1 MNRLG
6 QRLSGAVQRT
16 PDMNTTTLTA
26 GDAAPDFSGI
36 AVGAEFAE
44 GKLFQLRDYFGEQ
57 IVLYFYP
64 QDHTPGC
71 TAQACKLRDAWAE
84 FGSRANLFGIST
96 DSPESHRAFIEL
108 NSLPFPLISDTE
120 KRIVRAYGVWMEEP
134 EGGKGDPFRTERTTF
149 VIAPEG
155 RIKTILRKV
164 DPYTHDRL
172 LLEALYS

>member
-44 GKLFQLRDYFGEQ
+44 GKPFRLCDYFDEQ

-84 FGSRANLFGIST
+84 FGSRATLFGIST

-108 NSLPFPLISDTE
+108 NSLPFPLISYE
-120 KRIVRAYGVWMEEP
+120 NQ
-134 EGGKGDPFRTERTTF
+134 
-149 VIAPEG
+149 
-155 RIKTILRKV
+155 
-164 DPYTHDRL
+164 YTQQ
-172 LLEALYS
+172 EAHR

>member
-1 MNRLG
+1 MA
-6 QRLSGAVQRT
+6 SHFDSAI
-16 PDMNTTTLTA
+16 TLTNRSSSISIRKTIPRDVPPRRA
-26 GDAAPDFSGI
+26 S
-36 AVGAEFAE
+36 FA
-44 GKLFQLRDYFGEQ
+44 
-57 IVLYFYP
+57 
-64 QDHTPGC
+64 TPG
-71 TAQACKLRDAWAE
+71 Q
-84 FGSRANLFGIST
+84 
-96 DSPESHRAFIEL
+96 PESHRAFIEL

-172 LLEALYS
+172 LLEALYA

>member
-1 MNRLG
+1 MDGRGPWEIIGISN
-6 QRLSGAVQRT
+6 
-16 PDMNTTTLTA
+16 MNTTTLTA
-26 GDAAPDFSGI
+26 GDPAPDFSGI
-36 AVGAEFAE
+36 AVGGEFAD
-44 GKLFQLRDYFGEQ
+44 GKPFRLSDYFHEQ

-71 TAQACKLRDAWAE
+71 TTQACKLRDAWAE
-84 FGSRANLFGIST
+84 FGSRANLFGVSI
-96 DSPESHRAFIEL
+96 DSPETHREFIEL
-108 NSLPFPLISDTE
+108 NSLPFPLISDTQ
-120 KRIVRAYGVWMEEP
+120 KHIVRAYGVWIEEP